1 MVVAVDDPDLPT
13 LRVAGNPIKM
23 SAFPDPVSRG
33 RVPKL
38 DQDRARILADLDN
51 GAL

>member
-23 SAFPDPVSRG
+23 SAFPDPSVRG

-38 DQDRARILADLDN
+38 DQDRKQILTDLDN
-51 GAL
+51 GTL